1 MLNLD
6 EDAVKCD
13 LAETY
18 HIYDWRSLPLSMVAT
33 FCYGLGQ
40 NSRIKRKLSKEE
52 FTTTEMLLMNIADSL
67 SILVWQNTR
76 DGQKGTN
83 KPKLF
88 AEMLSSKNDNTQTFS
103 SIEEFELTRKAL
115 LRRDTNG

>member
-6 EDAVKCD
+6 EDAVICD

-18 HIYDWRSLPLSMVAT
+18 QVYDWRSLPVSLVAT
-33 FCYGLGQ
+33 FVCGLGQ
-40 NSRIKRKLSKEE
+40 NSRIKRKLSNEE
-52 FTTTEMLLMNIADSL
+52 YTTEEILLMNIADSL
-67 SILVWQNTR
+67 SVLVWQNTK

-88 AEMLSSKNDNTQTFS
+88 TEMLNSGKKDDALTFATP
-103 SIEEFELTRKAL
+103 EDFELARAAL
-115 LRRDTNG
+115 LRS